1 MKAVRLELCKWETK
15 MFIHVRSFA
24 SFRDILGK
32 ELDVELKDGSTVKD
46 LLDDLTSTRQRLR
59 SAVFDESGKVRE
71 YVILMKNKK
80 NIESL
85 SGLDTELAE
94 GDEVAILPPVAGG

>member
-1 MKAVRLELCKWETK
+1 MIL
-15 MFIHVRSFA
+15 HVRSFA

-32 ELDVELKDGSTVKD
+32 ELSVELKDGSTVKD
-46 LLDDLTSTRQRLR
+46 LLENLISTRQRLK

-71 YVILMKNKK
+71 YVILMKNRK

-85 SGLDTELAE
+85 GGLDTELAE

>member
-1 MKAVRLELCKWETK
+1 MI
-15 MFIHVRSFA
+15 IHVRSFA

-32 ELDVELKDGSTVKD
+32 ELSVELKEGSTVKD
-46 LLDDLTSTRQRLR
+46 LLDDLISTRQRLK
-59 SAVFDESGKVRE
+59 SAVFDESGKVKE
-71 YVILMKNKK
+71 YVILMKNRK

-85 SGLDTELAE
+85 DGLDTELAE

>member
-1 MKAVRLELCKWETK
+1 MI
-15 MFIHVRSFA
+15 IHVRSFA

-32 ELDVELKDGSTVKD
+32 ELSVELKEGSTVKD
-46 LLDDLTSTRQRLR
+46 LLDDLISTRQRLK
-59 SAVFDESGKVRE
+59 SAVFDESGKVKE
-71 YVILMKNKK
+71 YVILMKNRK

-85 SGLDTELAE
+85 DGLETGLAE

>member
-1 MKAVRLELCKWETK
+1 MI
-15 MFIHVRSFA
+15 IHVRSFA

-32 ELDVELKDGSTVKD
+32 ELSLELKEGSTVKD
-46 LLDDLTSTRQRLR
+46 LLDDLISTRQRLK

-71 YVILMKNKK
+71 YVILMKNRK

-85 SGLDTELAE
+85 NGLDTELAE

>member
-1 MKAVRLELCKWETK
+1 
-15 MFIHVRSFA
+15 
-24 SFRDILGK
+24 
-32 ELDVELKDGSTVKD
+32 VELKEGSTVKD
-46 LLDDLTSTRQRLR
+46 LLDDLISTRQRLM

-71 YVILMKNKK
+71 YVILMKNRK

-85 SGLDTELAE
+85 DGLETELAE

>member
-1 MKAVRLELCKWETK
+1 MI
-15 MFIHVRSFA
+15 IHVRSFA

-32 ELDVELKDGSTVKD
+32 ELSVELKDGSTVKD
-46 LLDDLTSTRQRLR
+46 LLENLISTRQRLK

-71 YVILMKNKK
+71 YVILMKNRK

-85 SGLDTELAE
+85 GGLDTELAE

>member
-1 MKAVRLELCKWETK
+1 MKVHIRA
-15 MFIHVRSFA
+15 FA

-32 ELDVELKDGSTVKD
+32 DRDIEIKEDSTVGD
-46 LLDDLTSTRQRLR
+46 ILQSLISAHQNLRIAIFDD
-59 SAVFDESGKVRE
+59 AGNIRE
-71 YVILMKNKK
+71 YVIIMKNRK

-85 SGLDTELAE
+85 KGLNTELNE

>member
-1 MKAVRLELCKWETK
+1 MI
-15 MFIHVRSFA
+15 IHVRSFA

-32 ELDVELKDGSTVKD
+32 ELSVELKDGSTVKD
-46 LLDDLTSTRQRLR
+46 LLDDLISTRQRLK

-71 YVILMKNKK
+71 YVILMKNRK

-85 SGLDTELAE
+85 GGLGTELAE
-94 GDEVAILPPVAGG
+94 GDEVAVLPPVAGG

>member
-1 MKAVRLELCKWETK
+1 

>member
-1 MKAVRLELCKWETK
+1 MI
-15 MFIHVRSFA
+15 IHVRSFA

-32 ELDVELKDGSTVKD
+32 ELSVELKDGSTVKD

-71 YVILMKNKK
+71 YVILMKNRK

-85 SGLDTELAE
+85 GGLDTELAE

>member
-1 MKAVRLELCKWETK
+1 

-85 SGLDTELAE
+85 SGLDTKLAE